1 MYISNKFPDDSDT
14 AGEKPHLDSH
24 CLRVLESSKKIDE
37 KCPAHVNF
45 AMGRPQALQFTAELG
60 FGEKPWGS
68 RGWASVLGNST

>member
-1 MYISNKFPDDSDT
+1 MILTLLVRNHTWT
-14 AGEKPHLDSH
+14 ATVSEFWK
-24 CLRVLESSKKIDE
+24 VVKKMDE